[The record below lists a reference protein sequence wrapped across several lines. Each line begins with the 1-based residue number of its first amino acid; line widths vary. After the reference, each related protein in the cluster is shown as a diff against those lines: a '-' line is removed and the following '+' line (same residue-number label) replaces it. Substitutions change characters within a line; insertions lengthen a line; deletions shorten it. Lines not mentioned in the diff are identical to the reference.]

1 MTDISKK
8 ITPRIRTFA
17 GDLEEHRKNR
27 TENPENKTGSET
39 TDSNIKTER
48 APAKPIEP
56 KPTPVPK
63 PVREEPIIVAEKT
76 HVEKPKKIPAFHELQ
91 KSVNHI
97 QAKPEKKK
105 FKKTKFKKHHEKKSS
120 NENRPN
126 IGYDATIITDTKKN
140 KTSLISS
147 VISSIGLWFK
157 EITKPKKKKAPKYT
171 VPEASR
177 RKGVI
182 QKATTKT
189 GSIFTADSETL
200 REQIRLR
207 QQQEKD
213 GTHDDEPETIW
224 SPYTDSGYS
233 LLNAPDTTQNVKLE
247 FKKQVKPPTEARPVI
262 PPPPIP
268 KVEESF
274 DDGATELLK
283 AREELD
289 KKSASQQTEAVP
301 VVEPTPKEIET
312 EPVEDTVPVE
322 EDNDNLPQVES
333 DDSDSVFEKTD
344 TNTLTVITLITIIGI
359 VIVIIV
365 SRLLF
370 QFITNQITSEAV
382 SVNTIETILN
392 DSSIETIEINAD
404 NLSLVPSLVDN
415 ALEQITEGLVEVAI
429 VSPAGDEVS
438 PTYLFELLG
447 FQANLALKQ
456 ALTSSRFISIDNS
469 NEMLLLKF
477 VDETSVRGGL
487 LSWEKTLANDFAEIY
502 GISNNLE
509 DEFQDKK
516 ISGHDVRTLKHD
528 EKTILVYSI
537 INENSAIIA
546 SNEAELARIIELEFN
561 K

>member
-1 MTDISKK
+1 M
-8 ITPRIRTFA
+8 
-17 GDLEEHRKNR
+17 
-27 TENPENKTGSET
+27 
-39 TDSNIKTER
+39 
-48 APAKPIEP
+48 
-56 KPTPVPK
+56 
-63 PVREEPIIVAEKT
+63 
-76 HVEKPKKIPAFHELQ
+76 
-91 KSVNHI
+91 
-97 QAKPEKKK
+97 
-105 FKKTKFKKHHEKKSS
+105 
-120 NENRPN
+120 
-126 IGYDATIITDTKKN
+126 
-140 KTSLISS
+140 
-147 VISSIGLWFK
+147 
-157 EITKPKKKKAPKYT
+157 
-171 VPEASR
+171 
-177 RKGVI
+177 
-182 QKATTKT
+182 
-189 GSIFTADSETL
+189 
-200 REQIRLR
+200 
-207 QQQEKD
+207 
-213 GTHDDEPETIW
+213 
-224 SPYTDSGYS
+224 
-233 LLNAPDTTQNVKLE
+233 
-247 FKKQVKPPTEARPVI
+247 
-262 PPPPIP
+262 
-268 KVEESF
+268 
-274 DDGATELLK
+274 
-283 AREELD
+283 
-289 KKSASQQTEAVP
+289 
-301 VVEPTPKEIET
+301 
-312 EPVEDTVPVE
+312 PVE

-456 ALTSSRFISIDNS
+456 ALTSTRFISIDNS

-516 ISGHDVRTLKHD
+516 YLDTM
-528 EKTILVYSI
+528 
-537 INENSAIIA
+537 
-546 SNEAELARIIELEFN
+546 
-561 K
+561 